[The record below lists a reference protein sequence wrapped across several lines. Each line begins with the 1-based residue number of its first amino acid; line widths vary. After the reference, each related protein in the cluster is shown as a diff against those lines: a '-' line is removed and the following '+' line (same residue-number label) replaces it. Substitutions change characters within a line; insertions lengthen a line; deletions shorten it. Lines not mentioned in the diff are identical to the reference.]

1 MQHNMTSQPPAAGPS
16 SSPIDSEVFWLL
28 HKQKILIGAALLLLT
43 LLGFAIYLGFQTIQT
58 QKAEQA
64 YATADSIDAWRAVIR
79 QFPGSMAAGNASLR
93 IAMKLRDDRKYPESD
108 SAYEAFVR
116 DFPKHP
122 LVVDG
127 YMGRAANAE
136 LENNPDKAL
145 EQYREV
151 TTRFPNT
158 YQAPMALFHQGRLTE
173 TKGQLKEAQQLFER
187 VVQRYSNSVAA
198 IFAEQEA
205 GKLNDRL
212 APAAGPNPAA
222 SPNVQSSVNALASP
236 SVPASA
242 SPGQK

>member
-1 MQHNMTSQPPAAGPS
+1 MRNDMTSEPPAAEPS
-16 SSPIDSEVFWLL
+16 SSSIDREVFWLL
-28 HKQKILIGAALLLLT
+28 HKQKILIGAAALLVV
-43 LLGFAIYLGFQTIQT
+43 LLGYAIYLGIQTLQT

-64 YATADSIDAWRAVIR
+64 YATADSIDAWRSVIR

-93 IAMKLRDDRKYPESD
+93 IAMKLRDDGKYPDSD
-108 SAYEAFVR
+108 AVYQSFVH

-122 LVVDG
+122 LVVNG
-127 YMGRAANAE
+127 YMGQAANAE
-136 LENNPDKAL
+136 IENNPDKAL

-173 TKGQLKEAQQLFER
+173 AKGQLKEAQQLFER

-205 GKLNDRL
+205 SKLNDRL
-212 APAAGPNPAA
+212 APAAAPSPSPSPAT
-222 SPNVQSSVNALASP
+222 SPSASP
-236 SVPASA
+236 SPTASSLPSS
-242 SPGQK
+242 SPK

>member
-1 MQHNMTSQPPAAGPS
+1 MTSEPPAAEPS
-16 SSPIDSEVFWLL
+16 SSSIDREVFWLL
-28 HKQKILIGAALLLLT
+28 HKQKILAGAAALLVV
-43 LLGFAIYLGFQTIQT
+43 LLGYAVYLGIQTLQT

-79 QFPGSMAAGNASLR
+79 QFPGSMAAGNAALR
-93 IAMKLRDDRKYPESD
+93 IAMKLRDDGKLPDSD
-108 SAYEAFVR
+108 AAYEAFVH

-122 LVVDG
+122 LVVNG

-136 LENNPDKAL
+136 TENNPDKAL

-151 TTRFPNT
+151 TTRYPNT

-173 TKGQLKEAQQLFER
+173 AKGQLKEAQQLFER

-212 APAAGPNPAA
+212 APATAPSPSANPAA
-222 SPNVQSSVNALASP
+222 SPS
-236 SVPASA
+236 ASA
-242 SPGQK
+242 SPSSIPK

>member
-1 MQHNMTSQPPAAGPS
+1 MRNNMTSEPPAAEPS
-16 SSPIDSEVFWLL
+16 SSSIDREVFWLL
-28 HKQKILIGAALLLLT
+28 HKQKILVGAAALLVV
-43 LLGFAIYLGFQTIQT
+43 LLGYAIYLGIQTLQT
-58 QKAEQA
+58 QKAERA
-64 YATADSIDAWRAVIR
+64 YAAADSIDAWRAVIR

-93 IAMKLRDDRKYPESD
+93 IAMKLRDDGKLPDSD
-108 SAYEAFVR
+108 AAYEAFVH

-122 LVVDG
+122 LVVNG

-136 LENNPDKAL
+136 AENNPDKAL

-151 TTRFPNT
+151 TTRYPNT

-173 TKGQLKEAQQLFER
+173 AKGQLKEAQQLFER

-212 APAAGPNPAA
+212 APAAAP
-222 SPNVQSSVNALASP
+222 SP
-236 SVPASA
+236 SPSPATSPSASA
-242 SPGQK
+242 SPSPSSSPK

>member
-1 MQHNMTSQPPAAGPS
+1 MTSEPPAAEPS
-16 SSPIDSEVFWLL
+16 SSSIDREVFWLL
-28 HKQKILIGAALLLLT
+28 HKQKILAGAAALLVV
-43 LLGFAIYLGFQTIQT
+43 LLGYAVYLGIQTLQT

-79 QFPGSMAAGNASLR
+79 QFPGSMAAGNAALR
-93 IAMKLRDDRKYPESD
+93 IAMKLRDDGELPDSD
-108 SAYEAFVR
+108 AAYEAFVH

-122 LVVDG
+122 LVVNG

-136 LENNPDKAL
+136 TENNPDKAL

-151 TTRFPNT
+151 TTRYPNT

-173 TKGQLKEAQQLFER
+173 AKGQLKEAQQLFER

-212 APAAGPNPAA
+212 APATAPSPSANPAA
-222 SPNVQSSVNALASP
+222 SPS
-236 SVPASA
+236 ASA
-242 SPGQK
+242 SPSSIPK

>member
-1 MQHNMTSQPPAAGPS
+1 MRNNMTSEPPAAEPS
-16 SSPIDSEVFWLL
+16 SSSIDREVFWLL
-28 HKQKILIGAALLLLT
+28 HKQKILAGAAALLAI
-43 LLGFAIYLGFQTIQT
+43 LLGYGIYLGIQALQT

-64 YATADSIDAWRAVIR
+64 YATANSIDAWRAVIR

-93 IAMKLRDDRKYPESD
+93 IAMKLRDDGKLPDSD
-108 SAYEAFVR
+108 AAYESFVH

-122 LVVDG
+122 LAVNG

-136 LENNPDKAL
+136 AENNPDKAL
-145 EQYREV
+145 EQYREL

-158 YQAPMALFHQGRLTE
+158 YQAPMALFLQGRLTE
-173 TKGQLKEAQQLFER
+173 AKGQLKEAQQLFER

-212 APAAGPNPAA
+212 APAAAPSPSPSPATSPSASPSPTAAA
-222 SPNVQSSVNALASP
+222 SPSSSP
-236 SVPASA
+236 
-242 SPGQK
+242 K

>member
-1 MQHNMTSQPPAAGPS
+1 MTSEPPAAEPS
-16 SSPIDSEVFWLL
+16 SSSIDREVFWLL
-28 HKQKILIGAALLLLT
+28 HKQKILAGAAALLVV
-43 LLGFAIYLGFQTIQT
+43 LLGYAVYLGIQTLQT

-64 YATADSIDAWRAVIR
+64 FATADSIDAWRAVIR
-79 QFPGSMAAGNASLR
+79 QFPGSMAAGNAALR
-93 IAMKLRDDRKYPESD
+93 IAMKLRDDGKLPDSD
-108 SAYEAFVR
+108 AAYEAFVH

-122 LVVDG
+122 LVVNG

-136 LENNPDKAL
+136 TENNPDKAL

-151 TTRFPNT
+151 TTRYPNT

-173 TKGQLKEAQQLFER
+173 AKGQLKEAQQLFER

-212 APAAGPNPAA
+212 APATAPSPSANPA
-222 SPNVQSSVNALASP
+222 VSP
-236 SVPASA
+236 SASA
-242 SPGQK
+242 SPSSIPK

>member
-1 MQHNMTSQPPAAGPS
+1 MTSEPPAAEPS
-16 SSPIDSEVFWLL
+16 SSSIDREVFWLL
-28 HKQKILIGAALLLLT
+28 HKQKILAGAAALLVV
-43 LLGFAIYLGFQTIQT
+43 LLGYAVYLGIQTLQT

-64 YATADSIDAWRAVIR
+64 FATADSIDAWRAVIR
-79 QFPGSMAAGNASLR
+79 QFPGSMAAGNAALR
-93 IAMKLRDDRKYPESD
+93 IAMKLRDDGKLPDSD
-108 SAYEAFVR
+108 AAYEAFVH

-122 LVVDG
+122 LVVNG

-136 LENNPDKAL
+136 TENNPDKAL

-151 TTRFPNT
+151 TTRYPNT

-173 TKGQLKEAQQLFER
+173 AKGQLKEAQQLFER

-212 APAAGPNPAA
+212 APATAPSPSANPAA
-222 SPNVQSSVNALASP
+222 SPS
-236 SVPASA
+236 ASA
-242 SPGQK
+242 SPSSIPK